1 MDAMGGWRKKKDT
14 NERKDETGDKD
25 KALPPVRLPVDDLY
39 DSGDIAAPERDRDDE
54 QRDL

>member
-1 MDAMGGWRKKKDT
+1 MAGWLSIMKKD
-14 NERKDETGDKD
+14 RSKDEDHGKTK
-25 KALPPVRLPVDDLY
+25 PPPMLLPVDDLY